1 MRNSIFLLKM
11 KKPFSQEII
20 IPEGVSIKKEGKEV
34 FVKGVNGE
42 ISKEFNFGKLKFEN
56 KEGKISLSHPSSTR
70 NEKRM
75 INTISA
81 HLRNMIKGV
90 KEKFEYKLKI
100 CSSHFPINV
109 EIKGSEVL
117 IKNFLGEKTPR
128 KCKMPKGVEVEINK
142 DTITIKSPNKELAG
156 QAAANFETAT
166 KVRNRDRRVF
176 QDGIFIISKDGKE
189 M

>member
-1 MRNSIFLLKM
+1 M
-11 KKPFSQEII
+11 KKAFSQEII
-20 IPEGVSIKKEGKEV
+20 IPEGVDIRKEGKV
-34 FVKGVNGE
+34 IFVKGAHGE
-42 ISKEFNFGKLKFEN
+42 ISKEFNFGKLKFEK
-56 KEGKISLSHPSSTR
+56 KEGKIFISYPSSTR

-75 INTISA
+75 INTITA

-90 KEKFEYKLKI
+90 KDKFEYKLKV

-109 EIKGSEVL
+109 ELKGREVL

-128 KCKMPKGVEVEINK
+128 KCQIPNGVEVEINK
-142 DTITIKSPNKELAG
+142 DAITVKSSNKEFAG

-176 QDGIFIISKDGKE
+176 QDGIFIISKDGRE